1 MKNLYKILNIYL
13 GNQQALEAPLSEQE
27 WLDLYE
33 CAKKQ
38 SVLGLVQAVA
48 DMLPLEQKPPRKV
61 KIRLALISEKIQAAN
76 QNVDSNAKA
85 LYTIMK
91 GLGRRCCLLKG
102 QGIAQLYPTPN
113 LRQSGDIDMWVEGD
127 RKSVLEL
134 VRSKWPVGEISYHHC
149 DTRIFDDKTKVEI
162 HFTPTWMNNPFHNKI
177 LQKYFATR
185 ANEEFSNYF
194 LDLQYAKSTSEFNTI
209 FCLVHLYRHV
219 LFEGVG
225 LRQMIDYLFVLRNSS
240 TEDRQLAREL
250 VNKLKMT
257 RFTAAVM
264 YYLKEYFGLEDKYIL
279 VKPSEKYGKFLVKE
293 IERSG
298 NFGQYDPENKTLGEK
313 NSFKKGF
320 YRLTHLLTFIRISP
334 SEVLWGPVFKIWQ
347 KCWKFSNKY

>member
-13 GNQQALEAPLSEQE
+13 GNQQALDAPLSEQE

-38 SVLGLVQAVA
+38 SVLGLVQVVA
-48 DMLPLEQKPPRKV
+48 DKLPQEQKPPRKV
-61 KIRLALISEKIQAAN
+61 KIRLALISEKIQASN
-76 QNVDSNAKA
+76 QTVDTNAMA
-85 LYTIMK
+85 LYNMLK
-91 GLGRRCCLLKG
+91 SMGLRGCLLKG
-102 QGIAQLYPTPN
+102 QGIARLYPTPN

-134 VRSKWPVGEISYHHC
+134 VRSKWSVGEICYHHC
-149 DTRIFDDKTKVEI
+149 DTLIFDDKTKVEI
-162 HFTPTWMNNPFHNKI
+162 HFTPTWMNNPLHNRI
-177 LQKYFATR
+177 LQKYFRRKADD
-185 ANEEFSNYF
+185 EFSNYF
-194 LDLQYAKSTSEFNTI
+194 LDLQYAKSTSEFNTL

-225 LRQMIDYLFVLRNSS
+225 LRQLLDYYFVLVNSS
-240 TEDRQLAREL
+240 SEDRQVARSYSRR
-250 VNKLKMT
+250 LKMT
-257 RFTAAVM
+257 RFTSAVM
-264 YYLKEYFGLEDKYIL
+264 YYLKEYFNLDDKYLIE
-279 VKPSEKYGKFLVKE
+279 KPSEKYGKFLVKE

-313 NSFKKGF
+313 NSFKKGY
-320 YRLTHLLTFIRISP
+320 YRLMHLLTFIRISP

-347 KCWKFSNKY
+347 KCWKLANKY